1 MEPSRSIAEDHIGI
15 SGLGGR
21 DGIKYH
27 RCRVGAFLV
36 AHQIHLRT
44 VCPDLQLVDGSCTE
58 GICRCQQ
65 HLFALLAQVVGKLA
79 NGGGLAHPV
88 YSDDQNHAGFG
99 RKVQLAGT
107 FQHLRDDLF

>member
-1 MEPSRSIAEDHIGI
+1 MQSARGVTDDHIAAACGA
-15 SGLGGR
+15 GV

-79 NGGGLAHPV
+79 DGGGLAHPV

-99 RKVQLAGT
+99 GKVQLAGT